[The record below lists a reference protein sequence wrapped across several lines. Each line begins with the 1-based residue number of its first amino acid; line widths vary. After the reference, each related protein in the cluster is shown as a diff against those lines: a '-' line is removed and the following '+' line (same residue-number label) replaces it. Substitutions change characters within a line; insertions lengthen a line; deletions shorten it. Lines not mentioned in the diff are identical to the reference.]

1 VLAIWIAAAIAIA
14 AAALA
19 IGEQTS
25 DDLTLPGSGS
35 TRATDLLDR
44 GLPKEANGSNPIAL
58 EPPSGKLT
66 SAANE
71 RVVDATV
78 KSVERAPHV
87 IRAVSPLTQRGADA
101 LSRDKRIG
109 YLAVTLDVGP
119 GDLDDDE
126 ASTVLDA
133 ASPARDAGFSVAA
146 GGYLGQE
153 LSQPSTHDS
162 EAIGIAAA
170 VIILLLAF
178 GTAVAMA
185 LPITTAILGLVGG
198 LGLIALLSG
207 VVEIP
212 SVAPTLGTMIGLG
225 VGIDYSLFI
234 VTRYRER
241 LHDGVPVDEAIAR
254 ATGSAGGAVVF
265 AGGTVVIALL
275 SLVLADIPIVSA
287 LGYSAA
293 IVVAVAVAAAVTL
306 LPAILSILGERIES
320 LRVPHFHARAR
331 DGRAHGWERWARG
344 VTRRPWPAMLAAVAL
359 LVVLALPTLDIR
371 LGQEDVG
378 ELPESTTARQSYDL
392 LSKGFGP
399 GANGPFLIAVH
410 MRPPAHP
417 DRAKL
422 NQLKQKEQR
431 QESKEQQA
439 VDDTAEQLT
448 LEGVPADEAQSEAE
462 QQVEAQS
469 GQSQAQQQKLE
480 QQKKFLRSTA
490 SDPRLV
496 KLEHRVGGADD
507 VKSVSAAKVNSRG
520 DVAVFT
526 ATPKSAP
533 SSEATTD
540 LVGELRDDVI
550 PKALAGTQ
558 VSAYVGGTTAANVD
572 LAERIGDKLPQV
584 IGVVVALS
592 FILLLAAFRS
602 ILVPLTAALMNLLS
616 VFASYGVLTAVFEKG
631 WGAGLIGLDHPIPIE
646 SFVPLLMFAILFGLS
661 MDYQVF
667 LVSRIKEC
675 RRTVRDE
682 HEAVVEGLASSG
694 RVITSAAL
702 IMVCVFTSFV
712 LNGDPTVKQFGVGL
726 AAAIAI
732 DATVVRCFLVPA
744 AMTLL
749 GRANWWLPGW
759 LERHLPRLGIES
771 DEETMPT
778 APASSERAARPAQ

>member
-1 VLAIWIAAAIAIA
+1 M
-14 AAALA
+14 
-19 IGEQTS
+19 
-25 DDLTLPGSGS
+25 
-35 TRATDLLDR
+35 
-44 GLPKEANGSNPIAL
+44 
-58 EPPSGKLT
+58 
-66 SAANE
+66 
-71 RVVDATV
+71 
-78 KSVERAPHV
+78 
-87 IRAVSPLTQRGADA
+87 
-101 LSRDKRIG
+101 
-109 YLAVTLDVGP
+109 
-119 GDLDDDE
+119 
-126 ASTVLDA
+126 
-133 ASPARDAGFSVAA
+133 
-146 GGYLGQE
+146 
-153 LSQPSTHDS
+153 
-162 EAIGIAAA
+162 
-170 VIILLLAF
+170 ILLLAF

-185 LPITTAILGLVGG
+185 LPITTAILGLVSG

-207 VVEIP
+207 LVEIP

-241 LHDGVPVDEAIAR
+241 LRDGVAVEEAVAR
-254 ATGSAGGAVVF
+254 ATGSAGGAVCF

-306 LPAILSILGERIES
+306 LPAILSILGMRIES
-320 LRVPHFHARAR
+320 LRVPHFHERAR
-331 DGRAHGWERWARG
+331 DGRAHGWERWARA
-344 VTRRPWPAMLAAVAL
+344 VARRPWPAILVAVVL
-359 LVVLALPTLDIR
+359 LIVLALPTLDIR

-392 LSKGFGP
+392 LTKGFGA
-399 GANGPFLIAVH
+399 GANGPFLIAVD

-422 NQLKQKEQR
+422 NQLNQKEQR
-431 QESKEQQA
+431 QEAKQEQA
-439 VDDTAEQLT
+439 VDDTTQQLE

-462 QQVEAQS
+462 QQVQAQS
-469 GQSQAQQQKLE
+469 GETQAQQQKLE
-480 QQKKFLRSTA
+480 QQKKFLRSPA

-496 KLEHRVGGADD
+496 KLERKVGKADD
-507 VKSVSAAKVNSRG
+507 VKSVSAAKVSSNG

-526 ATPKSAP
+526 ATPRSAP
-533 SSEATTD
+533 SSEATSD

-550 PKALAGTQ
+550 PQALAGTR
-558 VSAYVGGTTAANVD
+558 VRAYVGGTTAGYVD

-584 IGVVVALS
+584 IAVVVALS
-592 FILLLAAFRS
+592 FVLLLAAFRS
-602 ILVPLTAALMNLLS
+602 IVVPLTAALMNLLS
-616 VFASYGVLTAVFEKG
+616 VLASYGVLTAVFEKG

-675 RRTVRDE
+675 RRTARDE

-726 AAAIAI
+726 AVAIAI
-732 DATVVRCFLVPA
+732 DATVVRCLLVPA

-759 LERHLPRLGIES
+759 LERRLPRLGIES
-771 DEETMPT
+771 DDETMP
-778 APASSERAARPAQ
+778 AVPATSERAARPAH